1 MDNINYQADTTTI
14 EKLAKEAFD
23 GQNRNIAKNYAL
35 NIEKVKKLTNELILE
50 YEKWSQIEKKAK
62 NYTIELQ
69 IIAKKYFVKNFF
81 SKFVELQNL
90 LNKINNQK
98 VLITYVHVDE
108 QGKREIRI
116 ADNTINNIV
125 TRTGTKQWTGATYA
139 KTEYLMKSHY
149 NILRNS
155 LSEDENKG
163 LQETAQEVSRRQERD
178 RKHRVFWQHKDQWYG
193 YRIFN
198 KGPINEAF
206 ASFFI
211 ENIKLQGDLESRIHT
226 FMLSKSP
233 QGVVWADNANGFFMG
248 DLHKGGL
255 QFAVKGK
262 GGSIQGTKR
271 VIEALKK
278 LQAENFSFD
287 AYQSF
292 VDIFTRIEQ
301 EKATPL
307 VAQMSKK
314 SIEASVRA
322 YYKKIEKDIKSTV
335 E

>member
-1 MDNINYQADTTTI
+1 MDINYQADTTTI

-23 GQNRNIAKNYAL
+23 GQNRSIAKNYAL
-35 NIEKVKKLTNELILE
+35 NIEQVKKLTNELILE
-50 YEKWSQIEKKAK
+50 YDKWANIEKKAK

-69 IIAKKYFVKNFF
+69 VIAKKFFVKNFF

-98 VLITYVHVDE
+98 VLITYVHVDGE
-108 QGKREIRI
+108 GRREIRI

-125 TRTGTKQWTGATYA
+125 TTVATKQWTGASYA

-149 NILRNS
+149 QLLRNS
-155 LSEDENKG
+155 LSDDDNKG
-163 LQETAQEVSRRQERD
+163 LQEVAAEVSRRQEKD
-178 RKHRVFWQHKDQWYG
+178 RKHRVFWQYKDEWYG

-211 ENIKLQGDLESRIHT
+211 ENIKLQGTLESRIHI
-226 FMLSKSP
+226 FMLSKNP
-233 QGVVWADNANGFFMG
+233 QGVIWADNANGFFMG

-271 VIEALKK
+271 VVEALKK
-278 LQAENFSFD
+278 LQAENYSFD
-287 AYQSF
+287 AYQAL
-292 VDIFTRIEQ
+292 VEAFTTIEQ
-301 EKATPL
+301 KKATPL
-307 VAQMSKK
+307 VAQMSKR
-314 SIEASVRA
+314 SIEASVKA
-322 YYKKIEKDIKSTV
+322 YYKKVEKDIKDAIK
-335 E
+335 